1 MRKNFLTVMAAALLV
16 VGLTACG
23 GGDNAIKF
31 STYEARNG
39 EAVITIDIPQGE
51 GEKQQNISKGILD
64 IMAGSAIAKEVGK
77 MKEGNLKEVADDFS
91 AQMNELLNS
100 GDYGPATADLTI
112 EATYLNEASATF
124 HVYDGVYVNGEPDVY
139 DRVLRLSDGHV
150 MEQDEMVKISAEDL
164 QSLIEKNLKEEI
176 PVYLEDGYWM
186 LPAGED
192 SCRVFWLISRA
203 GGGEVMIPIAEMEPF
218 LTEEGKAL
226 MTAKPLEFTISSG
239 DEAESTESEDSTE
252 DEANE
257 PNDAS
262 VIFSNGKLGPVE
274 VGKAMPN
281 LPMSVDELYDKFNHK
296 MEEHED
302 EMDGAWTED
311 YYLFM
316 KDGKEVFRANIY
328 EGKVNSIRLLSGS
341 SFIKTPDGISV
352 GSSARVLFN
361 KVPMEWGTYYEGETF
376 GTNGHFTY
384 YVNSDDLIQT
394 DIPHKADHFKPDA
407 KVVGIV
413 YQ

>member
-1 MRKNFLTVMAAALLV
+1 MRKNFLTVMAVALLV

-39 EAVITIDIPQGE
+39 EAVITIDIPQGG

-124 HVYDGVYVNGEPDVY
+124 HVYDGVYVNGSPDVY
-139 DRVLRLSDGHV
+139 DRVVRLSDGHV
-150 MEQDEMVKISAEDL
+150 MEQSEMVNISEEDL
-164 QSLIEKNLKEEI
+164 QTLIEKNLKEEI

-239 DEAESTESEDSTE
+239 DEAESTESEDNT
-252 DEANE
+252 DGDDIVTTAGA
-257 PNDAS
+257 PS
-262 VIFSNGKLGPVE
+262 VTSIDDPVE
-274 VGKAMPN
+274 LTRIILDQFVAGNYDVSEYMSEEFRDVIPIVKKIAMERGGLKDYKIIGSRTVG
-281 LPMSVDELYDKFNHK
+281 EDKVKVKVK
-296 MEEHED
+296 MNYKRGV
-302 EMDGAWTED
+302 EMEKFEYQKT
-311 YYLFM
+311 
-316 KDGKEVFRANIY
+316 ANGLIL
-328 EGKVNSIRLLSGS
+328 VNS
-341 SFIKTPDGISV
+341 
-352 GSSARVLFN
+352 
-361 KVPMEWGTYYEGETF
+361 YYE
-376 GTNGHFTY
+376 
-384 YVNSDDLIQT
+384 
-394 DIPHKADHFKPDA
+394 
-407 KVVGIV
+407 
-413 YQ
+413 